1 MLAHVGQQRGELR
14 PKFVAVRRRRN
25 KMANDEVK
33 ILRLSVREF
42 LEKLESGEIAMAPVP
57 EPYPYS
63 HFKEKNELSA
73 NEWQQLIE
81 ETDYLCGECACDLPY
96 VGGTRSSARVRRAK
110 AHLETLNI
118 LVVNSNGLDV
128 LDFVPLIHATD
139 LALTIAKGS
148 LAKHNAQ
155 PRKFVTFDLETG
167 EPLNEPDHSN
177 VDMGEI
183 LESMGIKCGSSRP
196 PNRTERR
203 KLKRRGSLH

>member
-1 MLAHVGQQRGELR
+1 
-14 PKFVAVRRRRN
+14 
-25 KMANDEVK
+25 MANDDVK

-57 EPYPYS
+57 KPYPFN
-63 HFKEKNELSA
+63 HFKDKNNLSA
-73 NEWQQLIE
+73 HEWQQLIE
-81 ETDYLCGECACDLPY
+81 ETDYLCGECACDLSY

-118 LVVNSNGLDV
+118 LVVNSNGPGV

-155 PRKFVTFDLETG
+155 PRKFINYDLDTG
-167 EPLNEPDHSN
+167 EPLNQTDHLN
-177 VDMGEI
+177 VDMDEI
-183 LESMGIKCGSSRP
+183 LESMGIKRSRRP
-196 PNRTERR
+196 PSRMERR